1 MSRVISRHL
10 LRKEKYASQTCHGE
24 IQEHG
29 GLLVLR
35 GLEELT
41 AGQGDLGMCACFGDE
56 FLSVEKFSNEKII
69 MVKFH
74 GLVKRPG
81 FDTSLNIVVNTS
93 FRPIFKN

>member
-56 FLSVEKFSNEKII
+56 FLSVEKFSNEKIV

-74 GLVKRPG
+74 GLCL
-81 FDTSLNIVVNTS
+81 TSRV
-93 FRPIFKN
+93 